1 MDKKI
6 LEKLIKEDKSLHKIA
21 AELNCSKT
29 NVEYWLKKFGLSTN
43 LKRYNKGGFKN
54 AVAVPPKCT
63 TCGEIDKTKFYG
75 KKRKICKRCQTTY
88 NTEAGRKKKI
98 KAVGYKGGKCKICGY
113 NKCINALEFHHRD
126 PSTKKENW
134 DNMSG
139 WRWERII
146 KELDKCDL
154 LCANCHR
161 EIHYDTFSP
170 KYGSEPIKRIPK
182 KKPKPLITKKCKLC
196 NKEFKTKK
204 DRRKFCSVDCGK
216 LSLRKVERP
225 SKEELK
231 NTIDSGR
238 PFTKIGKDFGVSD
251 NTIRKWAK
259 QYEII

>member
-43 LKRYNKGGFKN
+43 FKKYNKGNFKN
-54 AVAVPPKCT
+54 AAPKCT
-63 TCGEIDKTKFYG
+63 TCGEMDKTKFYG
-75 KKRKICKRCQTTY
+75 KKRNICKRCQITY
-88 NTEAGRKKKI
+88 NTEASRKKKR
-98 KAVGYKGGKCKICGY
+98 KAVEYKNGKCKICGY

-139 WRWERII
+139 WRWERIV

-161 EIHYDTFSP
+161 EIHYDTFDP

-182 KKPKPLITKKCKLC
+182 KKPKPLIVKKCEVCK
-196 NKEFKTKK
+196 NEFKTKRDK
-204 DRRKFCSVDCGK
+204 TKFCSHECSAIDK
-216 LSLRKVERP
+216 RKTERP

-231 NTIDSGR
+231 SIIDSKKS
-238 PFTKIGKDFGVSD
+238 FVQIGKDFGVAD
-251 NTIRKWAK
+251 NTVRKWAK